1 MFLHYF
7 LSFMIVAKL
16 FLIISLK
23 LFFKHSIIGAT
34 FLNALWLIQIIMS
47 VLYVHDLIETAI
59 AFA

>member
-1 MFLHYF
+1 MT
-7 LSFMIVAKL
+7 VAKL
-16 FLIISLK
+16 FLIIALQ
-23 LFFKHSIIGAT
+23 LFFRHSIIGGT